1 MSTEEQTQNKMAEI
15 TEPKTTTS
23 PPPSKGTILVTG
35 ANGGLGRGYITALS
49 RTSYAKDYRGI
60 YLDRDDAAAADLDT
74 FIKTKLQPKSPGH
87 KWETAALD
95 LASLA
100 KIRAFAADINARV
113 AEGTLEPIRALV
125 LVAGYLDVAP
135 EATKPRRFTEDGHEM
150 VWGIN
155 YLANF
160 LLVLLL
166 LRSLDKEHGRVV
178 MVSSWSHNPYDK
190 RNAVTKHQVLPE
202 HKVQY
207 RDTETL
213 AKGVEYQDDGQK
225 AGLRRYGA
233 SKACLV
239 MFMFELQRRLSVD
252 PELSKISVLAMEPG
266 AMATNISTG
275 AKPPSKAVAKVIV
288 TLSKLSSAVAPN
300 SPLRTPLKSG
310 EHLLR
315 ATFDT
320 KELGEHPKATYLDGG
335 KKRKCG
341 DEVQD
346 EEKQKRLWGDT
357 LKMVK
362 LEPGETVLQDLSA

>member
-1 MSTEEQTQNKMAEI
+1 MAEK
-15 TEPKTTTS
+15 TEPKTASS
-23 PPPSKGTILVTG
+23 PPPCKGTILVTG

-49 RTSYAKDYRGI
+49 RTPYAKAHRGI
-60 YLDRDDAAAADLDT
+60 YLDRDDAAARDLDA
-74 FIKTKLQPKSPGH
+74 FVKAKVQPRCPGH
-87 KWETAALD
+87 EYETAALD
-95 LASLA
+95 LGSLA

-113 AEGTLEPIRALV
+113 ANGSLGPIRALV

-135 EATKPRRFTEDGHEM
+135 EASKPRRFTEDGHEM

-166 LRSLDKEHGRVV
+166 LRSMDSEHGRVV
-178 MVSSWSHNPYDK
+178 MVSSWSHNPYDR
-190 RNAVTKHQVLPE
+190 RNAVTKHLGLPE
-202 HKVQY
+202 YKVQY
-207 RDTETL
+207 RDTEAL
-213 AKGVEYQDDGQK
+213 SKGVEYPDDGQK

-266 AMATNISTG
+266 AMVTNISNG
-275 AKPPSKAVAKVIV
+275 AKMPSKTVTKVVV
-288 TLSKLSSAVAPN
+288 TLSKLTSAVAPN

-320 KELGEHPKATYLDGG
+320 RELGERPKAAYLDGG
-335 KKRKCG
+335 KRRKPG
-341 DEVQD
+341 AEVQD

-357 LKMVK
+357 LTLVR
-362 LEPGETVLQDLSA
+362 LDPGETALQDLSV